1 MTVYNSSSTSL
12 MVLAIICNILIT
24 LMFDSGLIL
33 LLVGKIRC
41 HSLSEA
47 KIFSPCLHLLHKKL
61 LFFHASLVFSQHQTC
76 TQRVLEFKDSFG
88 ENLSGMGFV
97 CVLIQSTA
105 KVSVK
110 YVFRMASAFVPVD
123 LDKLL
128 DEFEEKEQGQSCVF
142 VL

>member
-24 LMFDSGLIL
+24 LMFESGVIL
-33 LLVGKIRC
+33 LLVGEIRRQIQRPKFF
-41 HSLSEA
+41 HLV
-47 KIFSPCLHLLHKKL
+47 LHLLHKKS
-61 LFFHASLVFSQHQTC
+61 LFLHASLVFSQHQTC
-76 TQRVLEFKDSFG
+76 TQRVLQFKDSFG

-97 CVLIQSTA
+97 CVLIQSIA

-110 YVFRMASAFVPVD
+110 CVFRMASAFVPVD

>member
-24 LMFDSGLIL
+24 LMFESGVIL
-33 LLVGKIRC
+33 LLVGEIRRQIQRPKFF
-41 HSLSEA
+41 HLV
-47 KIFSPCLHLLHKKL
+47 LHLLHKKL
-61 LFFHASLVFSQHQTC
+61 LFSHASLVFSQHQTC

-97 CVLIQSTA
+97 CVLIQSIA